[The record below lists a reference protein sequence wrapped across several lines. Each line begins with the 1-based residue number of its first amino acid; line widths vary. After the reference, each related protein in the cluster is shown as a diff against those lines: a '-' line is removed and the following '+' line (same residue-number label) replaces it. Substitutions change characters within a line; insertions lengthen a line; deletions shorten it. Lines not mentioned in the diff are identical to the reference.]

1 MAKQQGETG
10 FDPETWKRLQE
21 QLPIGKQ
28 GEAVVSADLTKIGYT
43 INPTIGKHNYDLSA
57 TTVTGRLIKV
67 EIKTD
72 LLGHKTGNVGL
83 EYQQNGLP
91 SGIETTESDVWAWY
105 IKGLNQI
112 LYFDTDIVRSFVTD
126 KLYTTTHK
134 TVNSCYYLI
143 PIANIIK
150 QAKLTRTV

>member
-1 MAKQQGETG
+1 MCKEQSEGG
-10 FDPETWKRLQE
+10 FDPETWARLKE
-21 QLPIGKQ
+21 QLPIGKE
-28 GEAVVSADLTKIGYT
+28 GEAVVGEDLKNLGYT
-43 INPTIGKHNYDLSA
+43 VNQTEGYHNYDLSA
-57 TTVTGRLIKV
+57 TTKGRLIRV

-83 EYQQNGLP
+83 EYEQNSKP

-112 LYFDTDIVRSFVTD
+112 LYFDTDTVRSFITD
-126 KLYTTTHK
+126 ELYTTTKK

-143 PIANIIK
+143 PIRNIIG
-150 QAKLTRTV
+150 QAKLIRTV